1 MVVPTSLWPRKQGE
15 YIYRRTPPS
24 SWMTGLPAPA
34 SRAPSGVLHLLKAT
48 YLTEGETP
56 LYESHPTR
64 WIFLVGPVTLLV
76 VALAANL
83 VLWRNVVGS
92 PVPSFGVLPA
102 IPSSSLLK
110 VPYPV
115 SSWPVILGVLLLLA
129 GVLFFAVRY
138 FRWIRTVYVVTS
150 TRIIRQRGIFTHDYD
165 EIQLGQVRGV
175 EIRTGVGQRILG
187 YGTVRLSAEA
197 VGTNDM
203 ANETWPGLP
212 HPLKFQRIIESA
224 QQALRNPRPPGSA

>member
-1 MVVPTSLWPRKQGE
+1 MTSP
-15 YIYRRTPPS
+15 
-24 SWMTGLPAPA
+24 PAPA
-34 SRAPSGVLHLLKAT
+34 ARSPPGVLHLLKAT
-48 YLTEGETP
+48 YLTEGEVP

-76 VALAANL
+76 IALAANL
-83 VLWRNVVGS
+83 VLWHNVSGS
-92 PVPSFGVLPA
+92 PVQNLSYLPT

-115 SSWPVILGVLLLLA
+115 SSWPVILGVVLLLA

-138 FRWIRTVYVVTS
+138 YRWIRTVYVVTS
-150 TRIIRQRGIFTHDYD
+150 TRVIRPKGIFTHDYD

-197 VGTNDM
+197 LGPNDM

-212 HPLKFQRIIESA
+212 HPLKFQRIIEGA
-224 QQALRNPRPPGSA
+224 QQALRNPRPPGTV